1 MRNDNEHR
9 HHQLSEAIKAQLP
22 LLTEEQLR
30 YFHAALS
37 QTIEGKR
44 LKFSI
49 N

>member
-30 YFHAALS
+30 HFHALIS
-37 QTIEGKR
+37 QTIDIKR
-44 LKFSI
+44 
-49 N
+49 